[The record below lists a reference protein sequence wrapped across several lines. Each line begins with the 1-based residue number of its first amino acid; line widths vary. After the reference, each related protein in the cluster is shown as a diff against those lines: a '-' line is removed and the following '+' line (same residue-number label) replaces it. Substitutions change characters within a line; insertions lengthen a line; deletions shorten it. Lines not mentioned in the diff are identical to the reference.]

1 VWVFLLCRP
10 ARAPPPASKLS
21 KLSDSAVQKWSVALN
36 WSAFA
41 LHRRPRRRARGQR
54 LHELHLGLQTLL
66 CCCAR
71 CTTSAHALGVCTSTG
86 DGACPVSNG
95 RKPEGTFRRLL
106 RNVRSVFT
114 GSVTTVTVGK
124 SAEAATAATA
134 ESAPPP
140 NAGEL
145 INEGLRQRQ
154 RAGAQAARPF
164 FEKAAQLEPNSHV
177 PWFMLGNVAS
187 ELGDLDTAVAQY
199 ERARDLSPGDHV
211 IRYNLGLNQHW
222 RGYIDA
228 AIDELRAACAI
239 NPSYL
244 QANSSHI
251 MALHSSDRISPE
263 EIAAAIQEWGTR
275 FSLEHPASVPAT
287 VRPDTVRPERLR
299 VGFISGDFKTH
310 SVAHFF
316 EPILSARDRRDF
328 TYVLYSN
335 CHLQDAVT
343 ERLRACADGWRD
355 IWQLTDDALI
365 ELILTDQ
372 IDILV
377 DLSGHTASNRL
388 AVFARRAA
396 PVQIGYLGYPAS
408 TGLATMDYRITDAV
422 TDPPVP
428 ADVWHSERLLRLPDT
443 QWCFRPFGDPAA
455 AGPLPARD
463 AGFVTF
469 GGFNNLTKVSD
480 TLLHCWAQILVKLPT
495 SRLRLTRLRS
505 VQRTADVIALFG
517 RSGVAAERIECVPF
531 ADNPPYGK
539 QFEGVDIALDNY
551 PYNGVT
557 TTCESLYVGV
567 PVVSLYGRNGV
578 SRSGLSLLGA
588 LGLGELAASTP
599 EQYVE
604 IAVALGSDLSRLEQL
619 RASLR
624 TRFDQ
629 SSLRDEKRFTKKF
642 EELLRTAWQQH
653 LEYSK

>member
-1 VWVFLLCRP
+1 
-10 ARAPPPASKLS
+10 
-21 KLSDSAVQKWSVALN
+21 
-36 WSAFA
+36 
-41 LHRRPRRRARGQR
+41 
-54 LHELHLGLQTLL
+54 
-66 CCCAR
+66 
-71 CTTSAHALGVCTSTG
+71 
-86 DGACPVSNG
+86 
-95 RKPEGTFRRLL
+95 
-106 RNVRSVFT
+106 VFT
-114 GSVTTVTVGK
+114 GSATTVTAGTT
-124 SAEAATAATA
+124 AEAATAATA

-140 NAGEL
+140 NASEL

-187 ELGDLDTAVAQY
+187 ELGDLDVAVANY

-228 AIDELRAACAI
+228 AIDELRAACAL

-263 EIAAAIQEWGTR
+263 EIAAAIREWGAR
-275 FSLEHPASVPAT
+275 FSLEHPGSVSAT
-287 VRPDTVRPERLR
+287 VRPDTDRPERLR

-316 EPILSARDRRDF
+316 EPILSARDRGAF

-335 CHLQDAVT
+335 FHLQDAVT
-343 ERLRACADGWRD
+343 ERLRACADDWRD

-365 ELILTDQ
+365 ELIRTDR

-396 PVQIGYLGYPAS
+396 PVQISYLGYPAS

-428 ADVWHSERLLRLPDT
+428 ADVWHCERLLRLPET
-443 QWCFRPFGDPAA
+443 QWCFRPFGDPAVP
-455 AGPLPARD
+455 GPLPARD

-469 GGFNNLTKVSD
+469 GGFNNLTKASD
-480 TLLHCWAQILVKLPT
+480 TLLHCWARILVKLPT
-495 SRLRLTRLRS
+495 SRLRLTRVRS
-505 VQRTADVIALFG
+505 VQRAADVIALFG

-531 ADNPPYGK
+531 ADDPPYGK

-567 PVVSLYGRNGV
+567 PVVSLYGRTGV
-578 SRSGLSLLGA
+578 SRSGLSLLGT
-588 LGLGELAASTP
+588 LGLGELAGSTP

-624 TRFDQ
+624 ARFDQ
-629 SSLRDEKRFTKKF
+629 SSLRDEKRFTEKF

-653 LEYSK
+653 LEHSK